1 MRTSVSVTDTKTIV
15 DVMAFLRSLCQ
26 VDIQET
32 WQYSSVDG
40 DVSEILTDISTFDRA
55 ECNEKGNIAWDKG
68 RRVLWLVQKIVIPA
82 YLHPSYP
89 ISGLSLRLA
98 LVWWADAASV
108 YVNGKLV
115 AEGDLFDFSPRVLLS
130 DSVKPGDEYIVAL
143 RLVSPG
149 HDNGALMRSR
159 LLFDSGDNLD
169 AGFVADQIA
178 VIQQYLESFAPEKLE
193 LLTGVVSEVLNHVD
207 AKNIREENKELI
219 NHKDTK
225 NTKEENKEVINHRD
239 TEDTEEEEEEEEE
252 EEKFNKSLSTLYS
265 DLLKVP
271 FFKGGWGELKSTI
284 YLLGHAHLDLAWLWQ
299 VEETWQAAQNTF
311 ESVLKLQAD
320 FPDLIF
326 SHSTPALYAWVEEHR
341 PDLFQAIQEKVK
353 AGKWEVVGGFWVEP
367 ELNLISGESI
377 VRQLLY
383 GQRYT
388 EAKFGKISP
397 VVWVPDTFGFCWT
410 LPQFMQQA
418 GIEYFVTQKLRWNDT
433 TKFPYGAFWWTSPDG
448 SQIFSYMSALIGEG
462 IDPVKM
468 AAYACEWQIQT
479 GIDDALWLP
488 GVGDHGGGPTRDMLE
503 IAQRWQNSQFFP
515 NLEFITAEN
524 YLRHIHKGG
533 NREWGVGSGG
543 GEEKKGKDTEG
554 EKDNQELDA
563 HSIPST
569 SPTPYSLFPTPL
581 PIWNDELYL
590 EFHRGCYTTHG
601 DQKRLNRK
609 CETLL
614 YEAELFAAWANIA
627 CSVNYPSSELE
638 TAWKK
643 LLFNQFHDILPG
655 SSITEVYTDALP
667 EWENI
672 KATGNRILQ
681 NSLREIA
688 NFASRPNPPH
698 SEAIPIFVFN
708 SLNWMRSH
716 VVSINLPDTFPNPC
730 ILNSNGEIIPTQKTE
745 PEKLLFL
752 ADNIPSVGYRIF
764 WLCPQPRLPKN
775 GHNIA
780 HNKDT
785 TSDLRKQLILSPEKL
800 TLENEFLQ
808 VIVDARTGNLTS
820 IFDRI
825 NNREIL
831 SGAGN
836 QLQAFQDSG
845 QYWDAWNIDPNYTQ
859 HPLPEAQLKSIE
871 LLEEGEIQT
880 RLRVIRQIGISDFH
894 SDYILEAASPILKI
908 ATTVN
913 WQERHVFVKAAFP
926 LNIEADF
933 ATYEIPCGA
942 IQRTTKPQTPEE
954 KAKWEG
960 SALRFCDLT
969 EGVGSREWG
978 VGEVKE
984 VGKVGKVGE
993 VSNISPSTSST
1004 PYSLLPTP
1012 YGVSILN
1019 DCKYGYDATPNQI
1032 RLSLLRSPEFPDS
1045 EADKGM
1051 HEFTYAVYP
1060 HAGSWEKAETVR
1072 RGYELNTELQ
1082 VMVDWDANNP
1092 QRSVSVNNEV
1102 VEDSVSFLNLSDK
1115 NLVLMAFK
1123 QAEDNP
1129 QVWIMRCYEC
1139 HGETAQMNFQSGLGI
1154 NLDIPVDLLERSLPT
1169 PEFSF
1174 GQDTFTIQPWKIHS
1188 FKVVG

>member
-1 MRTSVSVTDTKTIV
+1 MTTSVSVTDTKKIV
-15 DVMAFLRSLCQ
+15 DALAKLSEGIAFLRSLCQ
-26 VDIQET
+26 VDIQD
-32 WQYSSVDG
+32 WHYSEADLQVG
-40 DVSEILTDISTFDRA
+40 EIFATDISTWNRA
-55 ECNEKGNIAWDKG
+55 EYNEKGNIAWDKG
-68 RRVLWLVQKIVIPA
+68 RKVFWLVIKIVIPA

-98 LVWWADAASV
+98 LVWWADAAQV

-130 DSVKPGDEYIVAL
+130 DAVKPGDEYIVAL

-169 AGFVADQIA
+169 AGFLADEIA
-178 VIQQYLESFAPEKLE
+178 VIQQYLESFAPERLE
-193 LLTGVVSEVLNHVD
+193 LLTGVVEEVLNH
-207 AKNIREENKELI
+207 KG
-219 NHKDTK
+219 TK
-225 NTKEENKEVINHRD
+225 NTKEEEEEVIDHTD
-239 TEDTEEEEEEEEE
+239 TEDTEEEEEGK
-252 EEKFNKSLSTLYS
+252 EKFSKSISTLYS
-265 DLLKVP
+265 NLLKVP
-271 FFKGGWGELKSTI
+271 LFKGGRGDVKSKI

-341 PDLFQAIQEKVK
+341 PHLFQAIQEKVK

-388 EAKFGKISP
+388 QAKFGKISP

-433 TKFPYGAFWWTSPDG
+433 TKFPHGAFWWTSPDG

-479 GIDDALWLP
+479 GIDDALWLL

-503 IAQRWQNSQFFP
+503 IAQRWQNSEFFP

-524 YLRHIHKGG
+524 YLRHIQKLG
-533 NREWGVGSGG
+533 EGV
-543 GEEKKGKDTEG
+543 KGKGEG
-554 EKDNQELDA
+554 EIKEGEGVKDNHQLD
-563 HSIPST
+563 IINTTPPT
-569 SPTPYSLFPTPL
+569 SPTSSNTPSPSFPT
-581 PIWNDELYL
+581 WNDELYL

-609 CETLL
+609 CEILL
-614 YEAELFAAWANIA
+614 YEAELFAAWANIR
-627 CSVNYPSSELE
+627 CGVNYPKDELE

-667 EWENI
+667 EWEDI
-672 KATGNRILQ
+672 KATGNQILQ

-688 NFASRPNPPH
+688 NSAPRPNPPH
-698 SEAIPIFVFN
+698 PEAIPIYVFN

-716 VVSINLPDTFPNPC
+716 VVSIELPDTIPNPS
-730 ILNSNGEIIPTQKTE
+730 ILNSNGEIIKSQNE
-745 PEKLLFL
+745 PPKLLFL
-752 ADNIPSVGYRIF
+752 AENIPSVGYRIF
-764 WLCPQPRLPKN
+764 WLCPQPQFPKN

-780 HNKDT
+780 HNKHT

-800 TLENEFLQ
+800 TLENEFLR
-808 VIVDARTGNLTS
+808 VNVDATTGNLTS

-831 SGAGN
+831 NGAGN

-859 HPLPEAQLKSIE
+859 HPLKEAELKSIE
-871 LLEEGEIQT
+871 LLESGEIQT
-880 RLRVIRQIGISDFH
+880 RLRVIRQIGISEFH
-894 SDYILEAASPILKI
+894 QDYILEAASPILKI

-942 IQRTTKPQTPEE
+942 IQRTTKPQTPQE
-954 KAKWEG
+954 KAKWEA

-969 EGVGSREWG
+969 EGVGCG
-978 VGEVKE
+978 VSGVE
-984 VGKVGKVGE
+984 KVTKVEEIEKVGE
-993 VSNISPSTSST
+993 VSST
-1004 PYSLLPTP
+1004 PSSSPTPHTPHPTP

-1060 HAGSWEKAETVR
+1060 HAESWEKAQTVR
-1072 RGYELNTELQ
+1072 RGYELNTPLQ
-1082 VMVDWDANNP
+1082 VIVDWDANNT
-1092 QRSVSVNNEV
+1092 QRSVSINNEV
-1102 VEDSVSFLNLSDK
+1102 VEDSMSFLNLDDK

-1123 QAEDNP
+1123 QAEDNSEA
-1129 QVWIMRCYEC
+1129 WIMRCYEC
-1139 HGETAQMNFQSGLGI
+1139 HGETAQMDFQSDLGLS
-1154 NLDIPVDLLERSLPT
+1154 LDIPVDLLERSLAT
-1169 PEFSF
+1169 PEFSS
-1174 GQDTFTIQPWKIHS
+1174 GQHAFTIQPWKIHS
-1188 FKVVG
+1188 FQVIRPVM

>member
-1 MRTSVSVTDTKTIV
+1 MTTSESVTNTKTIA
-15 DVMAFLRSLCQ
+15 DAIAFLRSLCQ
-26 VDIQET
+26 IDIQHT
-32 WQYSSVDG
+32 WQYSEVDLN
-40 DVSEILTDISTFDRA
+40 VSEVLTTDISTWNSA

-68 RRVLWLVQKIVIPA
+68 LIVFWLVQKIVVSD
-82 YLHPSYP
+82 LHPSYP

-159 LLFDSGDNLD
+159 LVFESRDNFND
-169 AGFVADQIA
+169 AGFVADEIA
-178 VIQQYLESFAPEKLE
+178 VIQQYLESFAPEKLDF
-193 LLTGVVSEVLNHVD
+193 LTSVVKEVL
-207 AKNIREENKELI
+207 

-225 NTKEENKEVINHRD
+225 DTKEEKEEVINHRD
-239 TEDTEEEEEEEEE
+239 AEDTEEEKEER
-252 EEKFNKSLSTLYS
+252 KFNIFLSTLHQN
-265 DLLKVP
+265 LLKAP
-271 FFKGGWGELKSTI
+271 LLKGGWGDLKSTI

-299 VEETWQAAQNTF
+299 VEETWKAAQNTF
-311 ESVLKLQAD
+311 ESVLNLQAD

-326 SHSTPALYAWVEEHR
+326 CHSTPALYAWVEEHR
-341 PDLFQAIQEKVK
+341 PDLFLAIQEKVK
-353 AGKWEVVGGFWVEP
+353 TGKWEVLGGFWVEP

-397 VVWVPDTFGFCWT
+397 IVWVPDTFGFCWT

-524 YLRHIHKGG
+524 YLRHIQ
-533 NREWGVGSGG
+533 REGSSPWGVVRG
-543 GEEKKGKDTEG
+543 GEEDKGRSKKEI
-554 EKDNQELDA
+554 DNLSTSTPQLPT
-563 HSIPST
+563 SPS
-569 SPTPYSLFPTPL
+569 SPTPYGLRTTPF

-614 YEAELFAAWANIA
+614 SEAELFSAWANIA
-627 CSVNYPSSELE
+627 LHLKYPKTELE

-655 SSITEVYTDALP
+655 SSIPEVYTDALP
-667 EWENI
+667 EWEDI
-672 KATGNRILQ
+672 KATGNQILQ

-688 NFASRPNPPH
+688 LHAPLPNPPH
-698 SEAIPIFVFN
+698 PEAIPIFVFN
-708 SLNWMRSH
+708 SLNWMRSQ
-716 VVSINLPDTFPNPC
+716 VVTISVPDTIPNAS
-730 ILNSNGEIIPTQKTE
+730 ILDSKGQIIPTQTSE
-745 PEKLLFL
+745 SSQLFL
-752 ADNIPSVGYRIF
+752 AENIPSVGYRIF
-764 WLCPQPRLPKN
+764 WLCPQPKN
-775 GHNIA
+775 GYS
-780 HNKDT
+780 T
-785 TSDLRKQLILSPEKL
+785 THHKNTISDLRKQLILSPEKL
-800 TLENEFLQ
+800 TLENEFLR
-808 VIVDARTGNLTS
+808 VIVDDKTGNLTS

-831 SGAGN
+831 KGAGN

-859 HPLPEAQLKSIE
+859 HPLPAAQLKSIE
-871 LLEEGEIQT
+871 LLDEGEIQT
-880 RLRVIRQIGISDFH
+880 RLRVIRQIGTSEFH
-894 SDYILEAASPILKI
+894 SDYILEVASPILKI
-908 ATTVN
+908 STTVN
-913 WQERHVFVKAAFP
+913 WQERHVLVKATFP
-926 LNIEADF
+926 LNIEAAN

-942 IQRTTKPQTPEE
+942 IQRATKPQTPAE
-954 KAKWEG
+954 KAKWEVP
-960 SALRFCDLT
+960 ALRFCDLT
-969 EGVGSREWG
+969 EGV
-978 VGEVKE
+978 
-984 VGKVGKVGE
+984 
-993 VSNISPSTSST
+993 
-1004 PYSLLPTP
+1004 

-1045 EADKGM
+1045 EADKGT

-1060 HAGSWEKAETVR
+1060 HIGSWEAGTVR
-1072 RGYELNTELQ
+1072 RGYELNTPLQ
-1082 VMVDWDANNP
+1082 VIICQNTNNP
-1092 QRSVSVNNEV
+1092 QRDLLENQVIQ
-1102 VEDSVSFLNLSDK
+1102 DSVSFLNLSAE
-1115 NLVLMAFK
+1115 NLILMAFK

-1129 QVWIMRCYEC
+1129 EAWILRFYEC
-1139 HGETAQMNFQSGLGI
+1139 HGETAQMNFQSDLGVT
-1154 NLDIPVDLLERSLPT
+1154 LDTPVDLLERSLPT
-1169 PEFSF
+1169 PEFSS
-1174 GQDTFTIQPWKIHS
+1174 GQHTLTIKPWKIHS
-1188 FKVVG
+1188 FKAVL